1 MTIEANKFRRK
12 SALCRFMHGQP
23 TKKLSISLD
32 DAVTAGQRQARSKR
46 TTKLRDGRQCNPS
59 INNYTL
65 PTFHRQELN
74 NSPIAE
80 IPPLLSAEF

>member
-46 TTKLRDGRQCNPS
+46 TTER
-59 INNYTL
+59 
-65 PTFHRQELN
+65 LN
-74 NSPIAE
+74 FVMMR
-80 IPPLLSAEF
+80 SAIQV